1 MINLSADRGKYI
13 LKPDI
18 PVGTEEITYEVIMNN
33 TLIFVGKS
41 RYFGGA
47 YEVDCSDFIETYL
60 RKGRQTV
67 SLDVKFTYDGGTSQ
81 TLSLSW
87 SPDYINLPAIDTPA
101 IDTTES
107 SYAYIELSN
116 SGFLIGNST
125 TNYPVRIPL
134 DVKNGVLSGK
144 TINRLDKTTYIDR
157 YADIH
162 NGGMTNHYE
171 LECYID
177 PCWLEVTTGN
187 DLEYEKLMLA
197 MQNADSSTLK
207 VKGCKISGMS
217 LFSTAEMPGRVKDVE
232 RVETYS
238 SYSTNKK
245 VPSYKIVF
253 EIYK

>member
-1 MINLSADRGKYI
+1 MINLSTVRGKYI

-41 RYFGGA
+41 RYFGGT

-60 RKGRQTV
+60 RKGEQTA
-67 SLDVKFTYDGGTSQ
+67 SLDVRFIYDGGTSQ

-87 SPDYINLPAIDTPA
+87 SPDYINLPA

-197 MQNADSSTLK
+197 MQNADSSILK
-207 VKGCKISGMS
+207 LKGCKISGMKP
-217 LFSTAEMPGRVKDVE
+217 LIVIQIPGRVKDVE
-232 RVETYS
+232 KIETYS

>member
-1 MINLSADRGKYI
+1 MINLSTVRGKYI

-18 PVGTEEITYEVIMNN
+18 PVGTEEITYEVILNN

-41 RYFGGA
+41 RYFGGT

-60 RKGRQTV
+60 KKGEKTV
-67 SLDVKFTYDGGTSQ
+67 SLNVRFTYNGGITE

-87 SPDYINLPAIDTPA
+87 SPDYINLPA

-207 VKGCKISGMS
+207 LKGCKISGMKP
-217 LFSTAEMPGRVKDVE
+217 LIVIQIPGRVKDVE
-232 RVETYS
+232 KIETYS

>member
-1 MINLSADRGKYI
+1 MINLSALRGKYI

-41 RYFGGA
+41 RYFGGT

-60 RKGRQTV
+60 RKGEQTA
-67 SLDVKFTYDGGTSQ
+67 SLNVRFIYDGGTSQ

-87 SPDYINLPAIDTPA
+87 SPDYINLPA

-134 DVKNGVLSGK
+134 DVKNGVISGK
-144 TINRLDKTTYIDR
+144 TINRLDKITYIDR

-207 VKGCKISGMS
+207 VKGYKISGMN
-217 LFSTAEMPGRVKDVE
+217 FFFTAQMPGRVKDVE
-232 RVETYS
+232 KIETYS

-245 VPSYKIVF
+245 VPSYKITF
-253 EIYK
+253 AIYK

>member
-1 MINLSADRGKYI
+1 MVNLSSVRGKYI
-13 LKPDI
+13 LKPSV
-18 PVGTEEITYEVIMNN
+18 PEGTEEITYEVTINN

-41 RYFGGA
+41 RYFGGT
-47 YEVDCSDFIETYL
+47 YEVDCSDFIETYF
-60 RKGRQTV
+60 RKGEQTV
-67 SLDVKFTYDGGTSQ
+67 SLNVVFTYDGSSTQ
-81 TLSLSW
+81 TLSLTW
-87 SPDYINLPAIDTPA
+87 YPDFINLPV
-101 IDTTES
+101 IDTTGN

-116 SGFLIGNST
+116 SGFLIGDLT

-134 DVKNGVLSGK
+134 DMKNGIISGK
-144 TINRLDKTTYIDR
+144 TINKLDKITYIDR
-157 YADIH
+157 YSDIH

-187 DLEYEKLMLA
+187 DLEYEKLVLA
-197 MQNADSSTLK
+197 MQNADSTTLNA
-207 VKGCKISGMS
+207 KGCKISGMKPFFTTH
-217 LFSTAEMPGRVKDVE
+217 LPGRVKDVE
-232 RVETYS
+232 RIETYS

>member
-1 MINLSADRGKYI
+1 MINLSTVRGKYI
-13 LKPDI
+13 LKPSV
-18 PVGTEEITYEVIMNN
+18 PEGTEEITYEVTINN

-41 RYFGGA
+41 RYFGGT

-60 RKGRQTV
+60 RKGEQTA
-67 SLDVKFTYDGGTSQ
+67 SLNVRFIYDGGTSQ

-87 SPDYINLPAIDTPA
+87 SPDYINLPA

-197 MQNADSSTLK
+197 MQNADSSILNA
-207 VKGCKISGMS
+207 KGCKISGMD
-217 LFSTAEMPGRVKDVE
+217 LFSTAQMPGRVKDVE
-232 RVETYS
+232 KIETYS

-245 VPSYKIVF
+245 VPSYKITF

>member
-1 MINLSADRGKYI
+1 MINLSVFRGKYI

-18 PVGTEEITYEVIMNN
+18 PVGTEEITYEVTINS

-41 RYFGGA
+41 RYFGGT

-60 RKGRQTV
+60 KKGEKTA
-67 SLDVKFTYDGGTSQ
+67 SLNVRFIYNGGITE

-87 SPDYINLPAIDTPA
+87 SPDYINLPAIS
-101 IDTTES
+101 TTGS

-125 TNYPVRIPL
+125 KNYPVRIPL
-134 DVKNGVLSGK
+134 DIKNGVLSGK

-197 MQNADSSTLK
+197 MQNADSSILNA
-207 VKGCKISGMS
+207 KGCKISGMD
-217 LFSTAEMPGRVKDVE
+217 LFSTAQMPGRVKDVE
-232 RVETYS
+232 KIETYS

-245 VPSYKIVF
+245 VPSYKITF

>member
-1 MINLSADRGKYI
+1 MVNLSSVRGKYI
-13 LKPDI
+13 LKPSV
-18 PVGTEEITYEVIMNN
+18 PEGTEEITYEVTINN

-41 RYFGGA
+41 KYFGGT
-47 YEVDCSDFIETYL
+47 YEVDCSDFIETYF
-60 RKGRQTV
+60 RKGEQTV
-67 SLDVKFTYDGGTSQ
+67 SLNVVFIYDGSTSQ
-81 TLSLSW
+81 TLSLTW
-87 SPDYINLPAIDTPA
+87 YPDFINLPV
-101 IDTTES
+101 IDTTGN

-116 SGFLIGNST
+116 SGFLIGDLT

-134 DVKNGVLSGK
+134 DVKNGIISGK
-144 TINRLDKTTYIDR
+144 TINKLDKITYIDR
-157 YADIH
+157 YADMH

-187 DLEYEKLMLA
+187 DLEYEKLVLA
-197 MQNADSSTLK
+197 MQNAGSTTLNA
-207 VKGCKISGMS
+207 KGCKISGMKPFF
-217 LFSTAEMPGRVKDVE
+217 LTQLPGRVKDVE
-232 RVETYS
+232 RIETYS

>member
-1 MINLSADRGKYI
+1 MINLSAFRGKYI

-18 PVGTEEITYEVIMNN
+18 PVGTKEITYEVIMNN

-41 RYFGGA
+41 MYFGGT

-60 RKGRQTV
+60 RKGEQTALLKV
-67 SLDVKFTYDGGTSQ
+67 RFIYDGGTSQ

-87 SPDYINLPAIDTPA
+87 SPDYINLPAIDTT
-101 IDTTES
+101 DTTES

-116 SGFLIGNST
+116 SGFLIGDST

-134 DVKNGVLSGK
+134 DVKNGIVSGK
-144 TINRLDKTTYIDR
+144 TINRLDKTTYMDR

-187 DLEYEKLMLA
+187 DLEYEKLVLA
-197 MQNADSSTLK
+197 MQNAGSASLNA
-207 VKGCKISGMS
+207 KGCKISGIKPFFETK
-217 LFSTAEMPGRVKDVE
+217 LPGRVKDVE
-232 RVETYS
+232 RIETYS

>member
-1 MINLSADRGKYI
+1 MINLSAFRGKYI

-18 PVGTEEITYEVIMNN
+18 PVGTEEITYEVTINN

-41 RYFGGA
+41 RYFGGT

-60 RKGRQTV
+60 RKGKQTA
-67 SLDVKFTYDGGTSQ
+67 SLNVRFIYDGGTSQ

-87 SPDYINLPAIDTPA
+87 SPDYINLPA

-125 TNYPVRIPL
+125 TNYPVMIPL

-144 TINRLDKTTYIDR
+144 TINRLDNVTYIDR
-157 YADIH
+157 YADVH

-177 PCWLEVTTGN
+177 PCRLEVTTGN
-187 DLEYEKLMLA
+187 DLVYEKVMLA
-197 MQNADSSTLK
+197 MQNADSATLNA
-207 VKGCKISGMS
+207 KGCKISGMKPFFITH
-217 LFSTAEMPGRVKDVE
+217 LPGRVKDVE
-232 RVETYS
+232 RIETYS

>member
-1 MINLSADRGKYI
+1 MINLSTVRGKYI

-18 PVGTEEITYEVIMNN
+18 PVGTEEITYEVTINS

-41 RYFGGA
+41 RYFGGT

-67 SLDVKFTYDGGTSQ
+67 SLNVRFIYDGGTSQ

-87 SPDYINLPAIDTPA
+87 SPDYINLPAIDT
-101 IDTTES
+101 TES

-116 SGFLIGNST
+116 SGFLIGDST

-197 MQNADSSTLK
+197 MQNADSSILNA
-207 VKGCKISGMS
+207 KGCKISGMD
-217 LFSTAEMPGRVKDVE
+217 LFSTAQMPGRVKDVE
-232 RVETYS
+232 KIETYS

>member
-1 MINLSADRGKYI
+1 MINLSVLRGKYI

-18 PVGTEEITYEVIMNN
+18 PVGTEEITYEVIINN

-41 RYFGGA
+41 RYFGGT

-60 RKGRQTV
+60 RKGMQTV
-67 SLDVKFTYDGGTSQ
+67 SLDVRFTYDGGTSQ
-81 TLSLSW
+81 SLSVSW
-87 SPDYINLPAIDTPA
+87 SPDYINLPA

-116 SGFLIGNST
+116 SGFLIGDST

-207 VKGCKISGMS
+207 IKGYKISGMKPFIAAQMS
-217 LFSTAEMPGRVKDVE
+217 GRVKDVE
-232 RVETYS
+232 KIETYS

-245 VPSYKIVF
+245 VPSYKITF

>member
-1 MINLSADRGKYI
+1 MINLSVFRGKYI

-18 PVGTEEITYEVIMNN
+18 PVGTEEITYEVTINS

-41 RYFGGA
+41 RYFGGT

-60 RKGRQTV
+60 RKGKQTA
-67 SLDVKFTYDGGTSQ
+67 SLNVRFIYDGGTSQ

-87 SPDYINLPAIDTPA
+87 SPDYINLPAIDT
-101 IDTTES
+101 TES

-116 SGFLIGNST
+116 SGFLIGDST

-197 MQNADSSTLK
+197 MQNADSSILNA
-207 VKGCKISGMS
+207 KGCKISGMD
-217 LFSTAEMPGRVKDVE
+217 LFSTAQMPGRIKDVE

>member
-1 MINLSADRGKYI
+1 MINLSAFRGKYI

-18 PVGTEEITYEVIMNN
+18 PVGTEEITYEVILNN

-41 RYFGGA
+41 RYFGGT

-60 RKGRQTV
+60 KKGEKTV
-67 SLDVKFTYDGGTSQ
+67 SLNVRFTYNGGITE

-87 SPDYINLPAIDTPA
+87 SPDYINLPAIS
-101 IDTTES
+101 TTES

-116 SGFLIGNST
+116 SGFLIGNTT

-134 DVKNGVLSGK
+134 DIKNGVLSGK

-197 MQNADSSTLK
+197 MQNADSTTLNA
-207 VKGCKISGMS
+207 KGCKISGMN
-217 LFSTAEMPGRVKDVE
+217 LFFTAQIPGRVKDVE
-232 RVETYS
+232 KIETYS

>member
-1 MINLSADRGKYI
+1 MINLSVFRGKYI

-18 PVGTEEITYEVIMNN
+18 PVGTEEITYEVTINS

-41 RYFGGA
+41 RYFGGT

-60 RKGRQTV
+60 RKGRQTA
-67 SLDVKFTYDGGTSQ
+67 SLNVRFIYDGGTSQ

-87 SPDYINLPAIDTPA
+87 SPDYINLPAIDTT
-101 IDTTES
+101 DTTES

-116 SGFLIGNST
+116 SGFLIGDST

-157 YADIH
+157 YADVH

-171 LECYID
+171 LKCYIN
-177 PCWLEVTTGN
+177 PVGL
-187 DLEYEKLMLA
+187 
-197 MQNADSSTLK
+197 
-207 VKGCKISGMS
+207 
-217 LFSTAEMPGRVKDVE
+217 R
-232 RVETYS
+232 
-238 SYSTNKK
+238 
-245 VPSYKIVF
+245 
-253 EIYK
+253 

>member
-1 MINLSADRGKYI
+1 MINLSTVRGKYI

-41 RYFGGA
+41 RYFGGT

-60 RKGRQTV
+60 KKGVQTA
-67 SLDVKFTYDGGTSQ
+67 SLNVRFIYDGGTSQ

-87 SPDYINLPAIDTPA
+87 SPDYINLPA

-134 DVKNGVLSGK
+134 DVKNGILSGK

-162 NGGMTNHYE
+162 NGGITNHYE

-207 VKGCKISGMS
+207 LKGCKISGMKP
-217 LFSTAEMPGRVKDVE
+217 LIVIQIPGRVKDVE
-232 RVETYS
+232 SIETYS

-245 VPSYKIVF
+245 VPSYKITF

>member
-1 MINLSADRGKYI
+1 MINLSVFRGKYI

-18 PVGTEEITYEVIMNN
+18 PVGTEEITYEVTINS

-41 RYFGGA
+41 RYFGGT

-67 SLDVKFTYDGGTSQ
+67 SLNVRFIYDGGTSQ

-87 SPDYINLPAIDTPA
+87 SPDYINLPAIDTT
-101 IDTTES
+101 DTTES

-116 SGFLIGNST
+116 SGFLIGDST

-134 DVKNGVLSGK
+134 DIKNGVLSGK

-187 DLEYEKLMLA
+187 DLEYEKLMMA
-197 MQNADSSTLK
+197 MQNADSSILN
-207 VKGCKISGMS
+207 VKGYKISGMNP
-217 LFSTAEMPGRVKDVE
+217 FIATQMPGRVKDVE
-232 RVETYS
+232 KIETYS

-245 VPSYKIVF
+245 VPSYKITF
-253 EIYK
+253 AIYK

>member
-1 MINLSADRGKYI
+1 MVNLSSVRGKYI
-13 LKPDI
+13 LKPSV
-18 PVGTEEITYEVIMNN
+18 PEGTEEITYEVTINN

-41 RYFGGA
+41 KYFGGT
-47 YEVDCSDFIETYL
+47 YEVDCSDFIETYF
-60 RKGRQTV
+60 RKGEQTV
-67 SLDVKFTYDGGTSQ
+67 SLNVVFIYDGGTSQ
-81 TLSLSW
+81 TLSLTW
-87 SPDYINLPAIDTPA
+87 YPDFINLPV
-101 IDTTES
+101 IDTTGN

-116 SGFLIGNST
+116 SGFLIGDLT

-134 DVKNGVLSGK
+134 DVKNGIISGK
-144 TINRLDKTTYIDR
+144 TINKLDKITYIDR

-187 DLEYEKLMLA
+187 DLEYEKLVLA
-197 MQNADSSTLK
+197 MQNADSTTLNA
-207 VKGCKISGMS
+207 KGCKISGMKPFFITH
-217 LFSTAEMPGRVKDVE
+217 LPGRVKDVE
-232 RVETYS
+232 RIETYS

>member
-1 MINLSADRGKYI
+1 MINLSVLRGKYI

-41 RYFGGA
+41 RYFGGT

-60 RKGRQTV
+60 RKGEQTA
-67 SLDVKFTYDGGTSQ
+67 SLNVRFIYDGGTSQ

-87 SPDYINLPAIDTPA
+87 SPDYINLPAIDPA

-116 SGFLIGNST
+116 SGFLIGDST

-207 VKGCKISGMS
+207 VKGYKISGMN
-217 LFSTAEMPGRVKDVE
+217 FFFTAQMPGRVKDVE
-232 RVETYS
+232 KIETYS

-245 VPSYKIVF
+245 VPSYKITF
-253 EIYK
+253 AIYK

>member
-1 MINLSADRGKYI
+1 MINLSVFRGKYI

-18 PVGTEEITYEVIMNN
+18 PVGTEEITYEVTINS

-41 RYFGGA
+41 RYFGGT

-60 RKGRQTV
+60 RKGEQTA
-67 SLDVKFTYDGGTSQ
+67 SLNVRFIYDGGTSQ

-87 SPDYINLPAIDTPA
+87 SPDYINLPA

-187 DLEYEKLMLA
+187 DLEYEKLMMA
-197 MQNADSSTLK
+197 MQNADSSILNA
-207 VKGCKISGMS
+207 KGCKISGMD
-217 LFSTAEMPGRVKDVE
+217 LFSTAQMPGRVKDVE
-232 RVETYS
+232 RIETYS

>member
-1 MINLSADRGKYI
+1 MINLSTLRGKYI

-41 RYFGGA
+41 RYFGGT

-60 RKGRQTV
+60 RKGRQTA
-67 SLDVKFTYDGGTSQ
+67 SLNVRFIYDGGTSQ

-87 SPDYINLPAIDTPA
+87 SPDYINLPA

-197 MQNADSSTLK
+197 MQNADSSTLNA
-207 VKGCKISGMS
+207 KGCKISGMD
-217 LFSTAEMPGRVKDVE
+217 LFSTAQMPGRVKDVE
-232 RVETYS
+232 KIETYS

>member
-1 MINLSADRGKYI
+1 MVNLSAVRGKYI
-13 LKPDI
+13 LKPSV
-18 PVGTEEITYEVIMNN
+18 PVGTEEITYEVTINN

-41 RYFGGA
+41 RYFGGT
-47 YEVDCSDFIETYL
+47 YEVDCSDFIETYF
-60 RKGRQTV
+60 RKGEQTV
-67 SLDVKFTYDGGTSQ
+67 SLNVVFTYDGGSTQ
-81 TLSLSW
+81 TLSLTW
-87 SPDYINLPAIDTPA
+87 YPDFLNLPV
-101 IDTTES
+101 IDTTGN

-116 SGFLIGNST
+116 AGFLIGDLT

-134 DVKNGVLSGK
+134 DVKNGIISGK
-144 TINRLDKTTYIDR
+144 TINKLDKTTYIDK

-187 DLEYEKLMLA
+187 DLEYEKLVLA
-197 MQNADSSTLK
+197 MQNAGSASLNA
-207 VKGCKISGMS
+207 KGCKISGMKPFFVTQ
-217 LFSTAEMPGRVKDVE
+217 LPGRVKDVE
-232 RVETYS
+232 RIETYS

>member
-1 MINLSADRGKYI
+1 MINLSALRGKYI

-41 RYFGGA
+41 RYFGGT

-60 RKGRQTV
+60 RKGEQTA
-67 SLDVKFTYDGGTSQ
+67 SLNVRFIYDGGTSQ

-87 SPDYINLPAIDTPA
+87 SPDYVNLPAIDT

-134 DVKNGVLSGK
+134 DVKNGVISGK

-207 VKGCKISGMS
+207 VKGYKISGMN
-217 LFSTAEMPGRVKDVE
+217 FFFTAQMPGRVKDVE
-232 RVETYS
+232 KIETYS

-245 VPSYKIVF
+245 VPSYKITF
-253 EIYK
+253 AIYK

>member
-1 MINLSADRGKYI
+1 MINLSTVRGKYI
-13 LKPDI
+13 LKPSV
-18 PVGTEEITYEVIMNN
+18 PVGTKEITYEVILNS

-41 RYFGGA
+41 MYFGGT

-60 RKGRQTV
+60 KKGRQTA
-67 SLDVKFTYDGGTSQ
+67 SLNVRFIYDGGTSQ

-87 SPDYINLPAIDTPA
+87 SPDYINLPA

-197 MQNADSSTLK
+197 MQNADSSILN
-207 VKGCKISGMS
+207 VKGCKISGMD
-217 LFSTAEMPGRVKDVE
+217 LFSTAQMPGRVKDVE
-232 RVETYS
+232 KIETYS

-245 VPSYKIVF
+245 VPSYKITF

>member
-1 MINLSADRGKYI
+1 MINLSTVRGKYI
-13 LKPDI
+13 LKPSV

-41 RYFGGA
+41 RYFGGT

-60 RKGRQTV
+60 RKGRQTA
-67 SLDVKFTYDGGTSQ
+67 SLNVRFIYDGGTSQ

-87 SPDYINLPAIDTPA
+87 SPDYINLPA

-144 TINRLDKTTYIDR
+144 TINRLDKTTYMDR

-197 MQNADSSTLK
+197 MQNADSSTLNA
-207 VKGCKISGMS
+207 KGCKISGMD
-217 LFSTAEMPGRVKDVE
+217 LFSTAQMPGRVKDVE
-232 RVETYS
+232 KIETYS

>member
-1 MINLSADRGKYI
+1 
-13 LKPDI
+13 
-18 PVGTEEITYEVIMNN
+18 MN
-33 TLIFVGKS
+33 V
-41 RYFGGA
+41 R
-47 YEVDCSDFIETYL
+47 FI
-60 RKGRQTV
+60 
-67 SLDVKFTYDGGTSQ
+67 YDGGTSQ

-87 SPDYINLPAIDTPA
+87 SPDYINLPAIDTT
-101 IDTTES
+101 DTTES

-116 SGFLIGNST
+116 SGFLIGDST

-144 TINRLDKTTYIDR
+144 TINRLDKVTYIDR

-187 DLEYEKLMLA
+187 DLEYEKVMMA
-197 MQNADSSTLK
+197 MQNADSSILK
-207 VKGCKISGMS
+207 VKGYKISGMNP
-217 LFSTAEMPGRVKDVE
+217 FIATQMPGRVKDVE
-232 RVETYS
+232 KIETYS

-245 VPSYKIVF
+245 VPSYKITF
-253 EIYK
+253 QIYK

>member
-1 MINLSADRGKYI
+1 MINLSVLRGKYI
-13 LKPDI
+13 LKPDV
-18 PVGTEEITYEVIMNN
+18 PVGTEEITYEVTINS

-41 RYFGGA
+41 RYFGST

-60 RKGRQTV
+60 RKGKQTA
-67 SLDVKFTYDGGTSQ
+67 SLNVRFIYDGGTSQ

-87 SPDYINLPAIDTPA
+87 SPDYINLPAIDTT
-101 IDTTES
+101 DTTES

-116 SGFLIGNST
+116 SGFLIGDST
-125 TNYPVRIPL
+125 TTYPVRIPL

-162 NGGMTNHYE
+162 NGGLTNHYE

-187 DLEYEKLMLA
+187 DLEYEKVMMA
-197 MQNADSSTLK
+197 MQNADTSTLK
-207 VKGCKISGMS
+207 VKGYKISGMNP
-217 LFSTAEMPGRVKDVE
+217 FIATQMPGRVKDVE
-232 RVETYS
+232 KIETYS

-245 VPSYKIVF
+245 VPSYKITF
-253 EIYK
+253 AIYK

>member
-1 MINLSADRGKYI
+1 MVNLSSVRGKYI
-13 LKPDI
+13 LKPSV
-18 PVGTEEITYEVIMNN
+18 PEGTEEITYEVTINN

-41 RYFGGA
+41 MYFGGT

-60 RKGRQTV
+60 RKGEQTA
-67 SLDVKFTYDGGTSQ
+67 SLKVRFIYDGGTSQ

-87 SPDYINLPAIDTPA
+87 SPDYINLPAIDT
-101 IDTTES
+101 TES

-116 SGFLIGNST
+116 SGFLIGDST

-144 TINRLDKTTYIDR
+144 TINRLDKTTYMDR

-207 VKGCKISGMS
+207 VNGYKISGMNP
-217 LFSTAEMPGRVKDVE
+217 FIAVQMPGRVKDVE
-232 RVETYS
+232 KIETYS

>member
-1 MINLSADRGKYI
+1 MINLSAFRGKYI

-41 RYFGGA
+41 RYFGGT

-60 RKGRQTV
+60 RKGEQTA
-67 SLDVKFTYDGGTSQ
+67 SLSVRFIYDGGTSQ

-87 SPDYINLPAIDTPA
+87 SPDYINLPAIDT
-101 IDTTES
+101 TES
-107 SYAYIELSN
+107 SYAYIELST

-134 DVKNGVLSGK
+134 DVKNGIISGK

-157 YADIH
+157 YSDIH
-162 NGGMTNHYE
+162 NGSMTNHYE

-187 DLEYEKLMLA
+187 DLEYEKLVLA
-197 MQNADSSTLK
+197 MQNAGSASLNA
-207 VKGCKISGMS
+207 KGCKISGMD
-217 LFSTAEMPGRVKDVE
+217 LFSTAQMPGRVKDVE
-232 RVETYS
+232 KIETYS

-245 VPSYKIVF
+245 VPSYKITF
-253 EIYK
+253 AIYK

>member
-1 MINLSADRGKYI
+1 MINLSTVRGKYI
-13 LKPDI
+13 LKPSV
-18 PVGTEEITYEVIMNN
+18 PVGTKEITYEVILNS

-41 RYFGGA
+41 RYFGGT

-60 RKGRQTV
+60 RKGEQTA
-67 SLDVKFTYDGGTSQ
+67 SLNVRFIYDGGTSQ

-87 SPDYINLPAIDTPA
+87 SPDYINLPA

-197 MQNADSSTLK
+197 MQNADSSILNA
-207 VKGCKISGMS
+207 KGCKISGMD
-217 LFSTAEMPGRVKDVE
+217 LFSTAQMPGRVKDVE
-232 RVETYS
+232 KIETYS
-238 SYSTNKK
+238 NYSTNKK

>member
-1 MINLSADRGKYI
+1 MINLSTVRGKYI

-41 RYFGGA
+41 RYFGGT

-60 RKGRQTV
+60 RKGEQTA
-67 SLDVKFTYDGGTSQ
+67 SLNVKFTYNGGITE

-87 SPDYINLPAIDTPA
+87 SPDYINLPA

-187 DLEYEKLMLA
+187 DLEYEKVMLA

-207 VKGCKISGMS
+207 LKGCKISGMKP
-217 LFSTAEMPGRVKDVE
+217 LIVTQIPGRVKDVE
-232 RVETYS
+232 SIETYS

-245 VPSYKIVF
+245 VPSYKITF

>member
-1 MINLSADRGKYI
+1 MINLSTVRGKYI

-18 PVGTEEITYEVIMNN
+18 PVGTEEITYEVTINS

-41 RYFGGA
+41 RYFGGT

-60 RKGRQTV
+60 RKGRQTA
-67 SLDVKFTYDGGTSQ
+67 SLNVRFIYDGGTSQ

-87 SPDYINLPAIDTPA
+87 SPDYINLPAIDT
-101 IDTTES
+101 TES

-116 SGFLIGNST
+116 SGFLIGDST

-134 DVKNGVLSGK
+134 DVRNGVLSGK
-144 TINRLDKTTYIDR
+144 TINRLDKVTYIDR
-157 YADIH
+157 YADVH

-177 PCWLEVTTGN
+177 SCWLEVTTGN
-187 DLEYEKLMLA
+187 DLEYEKVMLA
-197 MQNADSSTLK
+197 MQNADSSILK
-207 VKGCKISGMS
+207 VKGYKISGMD
-217 LFSTAEMPGRVKDVE
+217 LFSTAQMPGKVKDVE
-232 RVETYS
+232 KIETYS

-245 VPSYKIVF
+245 VPSYKITF